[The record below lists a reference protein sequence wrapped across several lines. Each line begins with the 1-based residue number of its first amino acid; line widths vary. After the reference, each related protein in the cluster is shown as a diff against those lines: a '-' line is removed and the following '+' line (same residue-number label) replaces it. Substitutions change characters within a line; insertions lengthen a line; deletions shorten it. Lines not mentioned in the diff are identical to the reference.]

1 MKISLNKK
9 IALTVMFI
17 TVYLILCLFA
27 QWLVGSGMI
36 SALVSALLALPFA
49 WMVTQTWSDD

>member
-9 IALTVMFI
+9 IGLTVLFVI
-17 TVYLILCLFA
+17 VYLILCLFA
-27 QWLVGSGMI
+27 QRLIGSGMI
-36 SALVSALLALPFA
+36 PALVSALLALPFA